1 MLNTKD
7 SQTEQSKETKVSYH
21 EIEKIKNEVI
31 IGEIWV
37 EEALETIGEWWD
49 EVQETSK
56 ETWGKPIKNAK
67 VGEGRLDTTSDWECN
82 TRHASIH

>member
-7 SQTEQSKETKVSYH
+7 NQTEQSKETKVSYH

-49 EVQETSK
+49 EVQGT
-56 ETWGKPIKNAK
+56 
-67 VGEGRLDTTSDWECN
+67 
-82 TRHASIH
+82 